1 MLGIDSTTGHIQVA
15 RNACI
20 WEPGEACS
28 RLERWLQHLFGCVD
42 YRQPCPSLK
51 NLEALNWVKG
61 KRKSSQK
68 AQDTRHNRTNEPWR
82 AGCEQPITACGVPT
96 STSHAEKVSLC

>member
-1 MLGIDSTTGHIQVA
+1 MLGIDSTAGHTQVA

-28 RLERWLQHLFGCVD
+28 RLEGWLQHLFGCVD

-51 NLEALNWVKG
+51 NLEALNWDKG

-68 AQDTRHNRTNEPWR
+68 AQDTTGPMSHGR

-96 STSHAEKVSLC
+96 

>member
-1 MLGIDSTTGHIQVA
+1 MLGIDSTTGHTQVA
-15 RNACI
+15 KNACI

-51 NLEALNWVKG
+51 NLEALNWDKG
-61 KRKSSQK
+61 KRKSTQK
-68 AQDTRHNRTNEPWR
+68 AQDTTGPMSHGEP
-82 AGCEQPITACGVPT
+82 A
-96 STSHAEKVSLC
+96 VSSQSPPVGYPHRQANLRR